1 MTRILIADDHPLFRE
16 ALIGALTPC
25 FENAYVA
32 EAGSLDAV
40 MAILNTEQKFD
51 LILLDLNM
59 PGGEFFQGV
68 IRLNALF
75 PHLPIAVVSASEGA
89 EVVAQVV
96 SLGAKAFIP
105 KSTPTKQ
112 IADAIKTVAAGGQWV
127 PPELA
132 ESIDQVT
139 EELGD
144 LLQRFRELTPKQLQ
158 VLHYLKAGM
167 MNKQIAEEMHVTE
180 ATVKAHISAVLK
192 KLDIKTRTQ
201 AVLLMG
207 KVDAGRQ
214 YD

>member
-25 FENAYVA
+25 FNDVVVA

-40 MAILNTEQKFD
+40 MAILETEQSFD

-68 IRLNALF
+68 IRLTQQF
-75 PHLPIAVVSASEGA
+75 PSLPVAVVSASEGA
-89 EVVAQVV
+89 DVVAQVL
-96 SLGAKAFIP
+96 SLGAKAYIP

-112 IADAIKTVAAGGQWV
+112 IAEAIQIVAEGGRWV
-127 PPELA
+127 PAELA
-132 ESIDQVT
+132 ASIDQVT

-207 KVDAGRQ
+207 KVEV
-214 YD
+214 